1 LLENDFLIK
10 NLSKFISKNDPMKKM
25 GLIKHMAKEAMRE
38 IGNKS
43 REFYEFVLPPVDM
56 RLEGNNLIVTI
67 DIPGFNKE
75 DIKLSIHRNILSI
88 NAEKKEKDDVKNG
101 IICKQR
107 PNVIDKRIRLPIRI
121 KEGEEK
127 VDSAKYID
135 GVLTIKIHVNNSG
148 KNISID

>member
-1 LLENDFLIK
+1 MVISTIK
-10 NLSKFISKNDPMKKM
+10 NLSKFISKNDPLDKM
-25 GLIKHMAKEAMRE
+25 GLIKHMAKEVIRE

-43 REFYEFVLPPVDM
+43 QEFYEFVLPPVDM
-56 RLEGNNLIVTI
+56 RLEDNNLIVTI

-88 NAEKKEKDDVKNG
+88 NAEKKEKDDVKDR

-127 VDSAKYID
+127 VDSAKYVN
-135 GVLTIKIHVNNSG
+135 GVLIIKISVNNRG
-148 KNISID
+148 KKISID

>member
-1 LLENDFLIK
+1 
-10 NLSKFISKNDPMKKM
+10 M
-25 GLIKHMAKEAMRE
+25 GLIKNMAKEVIRE

-43 REFYEFVLPPVDM
+43 QEFYEFVLPPVDM

-127 VDSAKYID
+127 VNSAKYTN
-135 GVLTIKIHVNNSG
+135 GVLTIIISVNNRG
-148 KNISID
+148 KKISID

>member
-1 LLENDFLIK
+1 MIISTIK
-10 NLSKFISKNDPMKKM
+10 NLSKFITKNDLVKKM
-25 GLIKHMAKEAMRE
+25 GLINNMAKEAMRE

-56 RLEGNNLIVTI
+56 HLEGNNLILTI
-67 DIPGFNKE
+67 DIPGFKKE

-88 NAEKKEKDDVKNG
+88 NAEKKENSETKDK

-107 PNVIDKRIRLPIRI
+107 PNIIDKKIRLPMRI

-127 VDSAKYID
+127 VDSAKYAD
-135 GVLTIKIHVNNSG
+135 GVLTIKITVNASG

>member
-1 LLENDFLIK
+1 MLISTIK
-10 NLSKFISKNDPMKKM
+10 NLSKFISKNDPIKKM
-25 GLIKHMAKEAMRE
+25 GLINNMAKEAIRE

-43 REFYEFVLPPVDM
+43 REFYELVLPPVDM

-127 VDSAKYID
+127 VDSAKYTN
-135 GVLTIKIHVNNSG
+135 GVLTIIISVNNRG
-148 KNISID
+148 KKISID

>member
-1 LLENDFLIK
+1 MLISTIK
-10 NLSKFISKNDPMKKM
+10 NLSKFISKNDPIKKM
-25 GLIKHMAKEAMRE
+25 GLINNMAKEAIRE

-43 REFYEFVLPPVDM
+43 REFYELVLPPVDM

-107 PNVIDKRIRLPIRI
+107 PNVIDKRIRLPVRI

-127 VDSAKYID
+127 VDSAKYTN
-135 GVLTIKIHVNNSG
+135 GVLTIIISVNNRG
-148 KNISID
+148 KKISID